1 MMLLLTTFMT
11 IARTM
16 MIMTTVIIILPWGMV
31 IIMTARI
38 RMRRIVMARMTI
50 SSTITNIDNDD
61 DP

>member
-38 RMRRIVMARMTI
+38 RMRRIMMVRMTI